1 MMATAMTAPH
11 SAQAPAALTNG
22 MRLECG
28 VGFRQLRTCRR
39 TRPGQL
45 WGQMQTHAPQQ
56 GDLFDHLVGA
66 GNKGVRNLK
75 AKRLGRLEIEIR
87 STARR
92 L

>member
-1 MMATAMTAPH
+1 MQSVTDCITTGVTRYAYSAGSDHCTTPMTA
-11 SAQAPAALTNG
+11 L
-22 MRLECG
+22 
-28 VGFRQLRTCRR
+28 
-39 TRPGQL
+39 
-45 WGQMQTHAPQQ
+45 GQMQTHAPQQ

-66 GNKGVRNLK
+66 GEKGVRNLK

>member
-1 MMATAMTAPH
+1 MWSLTSPH
-11 SAQAPAALTNG
+11 TNRISG
-22 MRLECG
+22 PKN
-28 VGFRQLRTCRR
+28 FRSLVKKDFFNTI
-39 TRPGQL
+39 GQK
-45 WGQMQTHAPQQ
+45 QTHAPQQ

-66 GNKGVRNLK
+66 GKKGVRNLK

>member
-1 MMATAMTAPH
+1 M
-11 SAQAPAALTNG
+11 SGL
-22 MRLECG
+22 
-28 VGFRQLRTCRR
+28 
-39 TRPGQL
+39 
-45 WGQMQTHAPQQ
+45 GQMQTHAPQQ

-66 GNKGVRNLK
+66 GKKGVRNLK

>member
-1 MMATAMTAPH
+1 MTV
-11 SAQAPAALTNG
+11 SCQK
-22 MRLECG
+22 
-28 VGFRQLRTCRR
+28 
-39 TRPGQL
+39 
-45 WGQMQTHAPQQ
+45 QTHAPQQ

-66 GNKGVRNLK
+66 GKKGVRNLK

>member
-1 MMATAMTAPH
+1 VFPNEQTFSGAVDM
-11 SAQAPAALTNG
+11 SQ
-22 MRLECG
+22 RC
-28 VGFRQLRTCRR
+28 QK
-39 TRPGQL
+39 
-45 WGQMQTHAPQQ
+45 QTHAPQQ

-66 GNKGVRNLK
+66 GKKGVRNLK